1 MILSRRCPTLIPSL
15 RLLAAALVLSS
26 LAAAPWTFAADWPMY
41 GGSSQRNMAN
51 LVEKN
56 IATDWS
62 VEEGKQKNIKWSA
75 DLGTYA
81 YGGPVIARGKVYVGT
96 NNAKPRDPK
105 MKGKNKAVLMAF
117 SEVAGK
123 FLWQIVHDIP
133 DTPTYQM
140 VVGFGLLSTPTIDG
154 DRIYYVTPSC
164 EVICAGADDGQIKWR
179 YDMMKELKVV
189 PFHCGNCAPLVAG
202 DRVFLITG
210 NGNEDGKIAS
220 PKAPSFIALDKN
232 KGTLLWQSNL
242 PGTNI
247 LEGQW
252 SNPALAKINGKQQ
265 IIFPGGDAVLY
276 GLEPE
281 TGKMIWKFQCNPGPR
296 VPDVT
301 LNYPIATPVVYDNH
315 VFLALGV
322 YPDHPMPT
330 RSSYMLCVD
339 ATKNGDVSPKGLN
352 PEGARPG
359 SALVWAYGGMVVPR
373 PKKGR
378 AAVFGPSLSTAAIHD
393 GLVYISELAGYMHCL
408 DAKTGQKY
416 WDHDFKAGVWGSPY
430 YVDGKVYQGTDDG
443 SVVVFEAG
451 KKHKVIR
458 QMDMEDTVQ
467 GTPAVANGVLY
478 VATKSKLFAIAAKK

>member
-1 MILSRRCPTLIPSL
+1 MILQRCCPTLNPSL
-15 RLLAAALVLSS
+15 RLLVGTVVIVAIAAASR
-26 LAAAPWTFAADWPMY
+26 ARAADWPMY

-56 IATDWS
+56 IATEWS

-75 DLGTYA
+75 ELGTYA
-81 YGGPVIARGKVYVGT
+81 YGGPVIARGKVYIGT

-105 MKGKNKAVLMAF
+105 MTGKNKAVLMAF
-117 SEVAGK
+117 NEADGK

-133 DTPTYQM
+133 DAPIFQM
-140 VVGFGLLSTPTIDG
+140 VLGYGLLSTPTIDG

-164 EVICAGADDGQIKWR
+164 EVICAGADDGQVKWR

-189 PFHCGNCAPLVAG
+189 PFHCGNCAPLVVGA
-202 DRVFLITG
+202 RVFLVTS

-220 PKAPSFIALDKN
+220 PKAPSFIALDKT

-242 PGTNI
+242 PGTAL

-252 SNPALAKINGKQQ
+252 SNPTLAKINGKEQV
-265 IIFPGGDAVLY
+265 IFPGGDAVIY

-296 VPDVT
+296 APGVT
-301 LNYPIATPVVYDNH
+301 LNYPIATPVVYDNK

-330 RSSYMLCVD
+330 RTSYLLCVD
-339 ATKNGDVSPKGLN
+339 ATKTGDVSPKSLD
-352 PEGARPG
+352 PKAAAG
-359 SALVWAYGGMVVPR
+359 SALVWAYGGAVE
-373 PKKGR
+373 PKPAKGR
-378 AAVFGPSLSTAAIHD
+378 RAVFGPTLSTAAIHND
-393 GLVYISELAGYMHCL
+393 LVYISEEAGYMHCL

-416 WDHDFKAGVWGSPY
+416 WEHDFKAGLWGSPY
-430 YVDGKVYQGTDDG
+430 YVDGKVYQGIDDG

-451 KKHKVIR
+451 KTHKVIR
-458 QMDMEDTVQ
+458 QMDMEETVQ
-467 GTPAVANGVLY
+467 GTPAAANGVLY
-478 VATKSKLFAIAAKK
+478 VATKSKLFAIAEKK